1 MSLAMVTR
9 QFGACR
15 NLLWKLVSRHAFAL
29 AGATN
34 SHGVPGKSPR
44 ESWVLDVRAT
54 KSHTR

>member
-1 MSLAMVTR
+1 MRLHWQERDA
-9 QFGACR
+9 
-15 NLLWKLVSRHAFAL
+15 
-29 AGATN
+29 N